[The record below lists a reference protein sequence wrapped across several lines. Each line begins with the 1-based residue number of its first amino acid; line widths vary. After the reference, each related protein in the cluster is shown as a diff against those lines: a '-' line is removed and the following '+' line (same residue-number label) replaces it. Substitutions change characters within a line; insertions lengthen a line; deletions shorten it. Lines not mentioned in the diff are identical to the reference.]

1 MRENLIS
8 FRRGEMCH
16 QQLAGA
22 KAMHVFFINATLPP
36 KEDWHTV
43 SVGCQ
48 WSFKSYGIKM

>member
-48 WSFKSYGIKM
+48 